1 MKKLVPI
8 VGISGA
14 VLSVGGLVA
23 YSLAPEELWLVTLCE
38 ALGLTCLITFFVAHF
53 ETIKSFSTRR
63 STRLGVN
70 SILMVSLFMAIMV
83 ILNFLAARHST
94 RWDLSETQRFTL
106 AAQTY
111 EVLRG
116 LERDVKVTVFTQTG
130 GPAYTTYRD
139 LLDSY
144 RQSSRHLNVEFVDPE
159 RQPAVARHYGIT
171 RRDTAVLESGPQS
184 TRITVPSEANITAA
198 LLQISKDTQKRIIF
212 LEGHAE
218 RDIANEREEGFSLA
232 KQFLTQQ
239 GYQVDTLTLLME
251 THVPEKTSVLVLA
264 GPQRKVTE
272 PEQERIAKF
281 VEQGGRVLVM
291 LDPETQTGLEHLLL
305 RWGIET
311 GRGTV
316 VDVQDRLAQGDL
328 TSLLVRTFTEHEI
341 TQDFKSAVLFP
352 ISRYLSFNE
361 EAGKDW
367 HFVPLA
373 RTSVQSWVE
382 TDSDGLRSRV
392 VQFNADEDIKGPL
405 ALAAALTPKEAP
417 QDGQRTPAVVI
428 VGNSSF
434 ASNDYVNFPGNTDFF
449 LHAIAWLAEEH
460 ALISITPKDPGF
472 RPFVASPMQQRI
484 LLYVQ
489 VLLLPGVT
497 ALWGMHVWRTR
508 RRL

>member
-1 MKKLVPI
+1 M
-8 VGISGA
+8 
-14 VLSVGGLVA
+14 
-23 YSLAPEELWLVTLCE
+23 
-38 ALGLTCLITFFVAHF
+38 
-53 ETIKSFSTRR
+53 
-63 STRLGVN
+63 
-70 SILMVSLFMAIMV
+70 
-83 ILNFLAARHST
+83 
-94 RWDLSETQRFTL
+94 
-106 AAQTY
+106 
-111 EVLRG
+111 
-116 LERDVKVTVFTQTG
+116 
-130 GPAYTTYRD
+130 
-139 LLDSY
+139 
-144 RQSSRHLNVEFVDPE
+144 
-159 RQPAVARHYGIT
+159 
-171 RRDTAVLESGPQS
+171 
-184 TRITVPSEANITAA
+184 
-198 LLQISKDTQKRIIF
+198 
-212 LEGHAE
+212 
-218 RDIANEREEGFSLA
+218 
-232 KQFLTQQ
+232 
-239 GYQVDTLTLLME
+239 
-251 THVPEKTSVLVLA
+251 TSVLVLA

-352 ISRYLSFNE
+352 LSRYLSFNP

-417 QDGQRTPAVVI
+417 QDGQRAPAVVI

-434 ASNDYVNFPGNTDFF
+434 ASNGYVNFPGNTDFL
-449 LHAIAWLAEEH
+449 LHAVAWLAEEH